1 MFRSSIRKRM
11 IILLLLITVIPFSG
25 SILLTY
31 AYTIES
37 LKSKTLEEN
46 ALLLFQGKTSIQNYL
61 EGLNRLTLSIYKKPE
76 STGWIKSGIAEH
88 DFEEISNLRE
98 FLSTMFHF
106 NDDIEQVF
114 LYLSN
119 NEQAFSVS
127 SRYVFNAKNL
137 NYNEQ
142 TVLERTDSS
151 EYNTFLQKPHI
162 LNHHGLEE
170 GVLHTTDRVIT
181 LHRMLVNPSYIPQ
194 GILSI
199 DFNTDSIYK
208 LSENIYNPEEE
219 RFYLTDPEGNLF
231 FPYTDSEDK
240 EALRYDWF
248 GKLKQ
253 QNREQGHFFWE
264 SDGFNGVVIYDS
276 LPPSLGGLFLVKQI
290 PFDSLYKDA
299 NEIVKM
305 NIAIGLIV
313 LILVVIATLFVSF
326 KITSPIRVLLRNIQR
341 IETGDMEVDFKTLG
355 RDEIGILGSRFKSM
369 IDTIKN
375 MIIRE
380 YRLEIQNKTNQLKV
394 LQSQINP
401 HFLNNALQSIGALAV
416 EKDAPEVYKLLRSLS
431 NIMRYSMEMDKGLV
445 PLSREFENV
454 SEYLKLQKE
463 RFDER
468 LVVEWQVDDNV
479 RDCIVPKMIIQP
491 LVENYFKHSF
501 ENRRNNGRISIQAML
516 QHSDT
521 LYIAVKDNG
530 IGISEERLSLLHR
543 QLSNENME
551 NEINGIGLVNVYSRL
566 RLYFGDRVIFHVN
579 NAESGGLIVEI
590 SLPVVYS
597 ESEVRDM
604 SGDLGVRFSESDFDR

>member
-37 LKSKTLEEN
+37 LKNKTIEEN
-46 ALLLFQGKTSIQNYL
+46 ALLLFQGKTSIHNYL

-76 STGWIKSGIAEH
+76 STGWLKSGLAEQ
-88 DFEEISNLRE
+88 DYTEISNLRE

-119 NEQAFSVS
+119 NQQAFSVS

-142 TVLERTDSS
+142 AVLERTSSS
-151 EYNTFLQKPHI
+151 EFNTFLQKPHI
-162 LNHHGLEE
+162 FNYYGLEE
-170 GVLHTTDRVIT
+170 GVLHTQDPVIT
-181 LHRMLVNPSYIPQ
+181 LHRMLVNPSNIPQ
-194 GILSI
+194 GIISI

-208 LSENIYNPEEE
+208 LSQNIYNPEAE
-219 RFYLTDPEGNLF
+219 RFYIADPEGNLF
-231 FPYTDSEDK
+231 FPYMDSKEK
-240 EALRYDWF
+240 EALKYDWF
-248 GKLKQ
+248 GKLGQ

-264 SDGFNGVVIYDS
+264 SDDFKGVIIYDS
-276 LPPSLGGLFLVKQI
+276 LPSSLGGLLLVKQI

-305 NIAIGLIV
+305 NIVIGLIV

-326 KITSPIRVLLRNIQR
+326 KITSPIRVLLRSIQR
-341 IETGDMEVDFKTLG
+341 IESGDMEVDFKSLG

-380 YRLEIQNKTNQLKV
+380 YRLEIQNKTTQLKV

-401 HFLNNALQSIGALAV
+401 HFLNNALQSIGAVAV
-416 EKDAPEVYKLLRSLS
+416 EKDVPEVYKLLRSLS
-431 NIMRYSMEMDKGLV
+431 NIMRYSMETEEDLV
-445 PLSREFENV
+445 PLSREIENV
-454 SEYLKLQKE
+454 GEYLKLQKE

-468 LVVEWQVDDNV
+468 LTVEWQVDENV
-479 RDCIVPKMIIQP
+479 RGCIVPKMIIQP

-501 ENRRNNGRISIQAML
+501 ENRRNNGRISIEAKL
-516 QHSDT
+516 QYPET

-530 IGISEERLSLLHR
+530 LGIPEERLYLLHH

-566 RLYFGDRVIFHVN
+566 RLYFGDRVVFHLD
-579 NAESGGLIVEI
+579 NAENGGLVVEI
-590 SLPVVYS
+590 SLPAVYS

-604 SGDLGVRFSESDFDR
+604 SGDLGVRFGESDLD